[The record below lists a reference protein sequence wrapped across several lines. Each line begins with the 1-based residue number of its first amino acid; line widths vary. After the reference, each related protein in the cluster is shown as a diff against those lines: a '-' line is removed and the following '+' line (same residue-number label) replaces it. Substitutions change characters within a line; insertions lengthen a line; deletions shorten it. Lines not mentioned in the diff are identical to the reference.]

1 MGSYWPNWCA
11 EPACVS
17 PWSKHTGQE
26 VPRNGDFRPDAIG
39 TIRSGIG
46 HNGYLQVW
54 AMPCLCFSM
63 RHGRRKANI
72 LVKRYPEM
80 VTSCLKPLAL
90 LDRNLFFFHRKW
102 FDQKLNTMVTFEFW
116 AMHVLIYC
124 FYLRCTAFQTWLF
137 VFELCGL
144 FGTKDKRK
152 KLKGDGSVK

>member
-26 VPRNGDFRPDAIG
+26 VPRNGGFRPDAIG

-72 LVKRYPEM
+72 LVRRYPEM
-80 VTSCLKPLAL
+80 VASCLKPLAL
-90 LDRNLFFFHRKW
+90 LDRNLFFSTENGSIRNW
-102 FDQKLNTMVTFEFW
+102 TQWSL
-116 AMHVLIYC
+116 LS
-124 FYLRCTAFQTWLF
+124 
-137 VFELCGL
+137 FELCMYWFTAFIYGVL
-144 FGTKDKRK
+144 HSKPDCSYSSCVACLEQRI
-152 KLKGDGSVK
+152 KGRSWRVMGV